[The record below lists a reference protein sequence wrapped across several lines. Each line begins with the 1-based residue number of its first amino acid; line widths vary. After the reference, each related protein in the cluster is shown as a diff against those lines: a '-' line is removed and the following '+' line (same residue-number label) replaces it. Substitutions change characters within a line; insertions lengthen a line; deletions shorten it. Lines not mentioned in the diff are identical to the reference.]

1 MIGRNIESA
10 RPATIAEVEALL
22 QAQKDGRELSFEQQT
37 TLDYAKKVAKTSSKS
52 AQSLVKELVKMEK
65 LTPEVACK
73 LVDLLPVNKEQLT
86 AVVSKERYTLSE
98 KEIEQILALLAKAA
112 AERRRHKP
120 ETPSVDEVGPAAEAG
135 AAVEEGSA
143 GTVGSGGEAEN
154 AVKEET
160 DEKKSKKKED

>member
-52 AQSLVKELVKMEK
+52 AQSLVKELLKLEK
-65 LTPEVACK
+65 LTPDVACK

-86 AVVSKERYTLSE
+86 AIVSKERYTLSE
-98 KEIEQILALLAKAA
+98 KETEEILAMLAKAA
-112 AERRRHKP
+112 GERPRYKP
-120 ETPSVDEVGPAAEAG
+120 EEPSVDEVGSSAEAG
-135 AAVEEGSA
+135 IEVAAPEAASA
-143 GTVGSGGEAEN
+143 EP
-154 AVKEET
+154 VKEAKS
-160 DEKKSKKKED
+160 EKKSKKKED

>member
-22 QAQKDGRELSFEQQT
+22 QAQKDVRELSFEQQT
-37 TLDYAKKVAKTSSKS
+37 TLDYAKKVAKTSAKG
-52 AQSLVKELVKMEK
+52 AQSLVKELVKLEK

-98 KEIEQILALLAKAA
+98 KEIEQILAALAKAA
-112 AERRRHKP
+112 AERPKRKP
-120 ETPSVDEVGPAAEAG
+120 VEPSVDEVGE
-135 AAVEEGSA
+135 AVEEPVVEGEKVAQESA
-143 GTVGSGGEAEN
+143 
-154 AVKEET
+154 
-160 DEKKSKKKED
+160 KKSE